1 MPQSPLHRQRP
12 EQNKLRQFTSHGSW
26 AAESDVIAS
35 TGERLRMEL
44 LPRPNQSTELIR
56 VGCCQR
62 IGVLG
67 KAHKYSGDRAVDDAG
82 NNHAHAEAHL
92 HKHMGKY

>member
-1 MPQSPLHRQRP
+1 
-12 EQNKLRQFTSHGSW
+12 
-26 AAESDVIAS
+26 
-35 TGERLRMEL
+35 MEL
-44 LPRPNQSTELIR
+44 LPRSNQSTELIR